1 MVKTVGKKFG
11 RAIHYDFHTSPGVDN
26 IFGNFDAE
34 KFADQLEK
42 AHIEYANVTARCNMG
57 YSYYNTKIGKKYP
70 GLGDRDPL
78 KEMIDACHK
87 RNIGVTAYTNIG
99 LNHEIAADNY
109 GWLKIAK
116 NGKVYGDNKKDNFF
130 RVMCYNSGYRQYFL
144 NEIREICEYDI
155 DGLFLDCYQLRECFC
170 PKCVEEMRKRGV
182 DMNDD
187 FAVISYQND
196 VRLEFAAEMKEAMG
210 EKKDKIKLYING
222 LSWTVGFQTHAEI
235 EGLPTIPVLGYDY
248 FDSLAAY
255 TRTLY
260 EDRLYMSGRFQN
272 EWGDFGGIKTF
283 TSMQN
288 DLYDA
293 MMNSFG
299 ISFGDHLHPV
309 DGFENEVASRVGKVM
324 EERMAYEPYIENSDN
339 VVEVGVLIHSN
350 KFRREMAPALK
361 GMARMMKELK
371 LQYNVYDEN
380 GAFENVKLLITEE
393 SARFDEKLE
402 KRLND
407 YVKNGGKI
415 IFTGAAVD
423 LGKRSGLLDYIE
435 LIGPDPR
442 DNAYFTVEGS
452 DMRWAMYDLSR
463 VIKNVSGIEKAKYVN
478 NVVNF
483 TWDGRQS
490 CYYRPQG
497 EPTEYSA
504 AVLGENTAC
513 ICFNVFKAYIDNFL
527 VEHRDLVKMLIDALL
542 PEKLIEAPNMPKTTT
557 VALTKNDTSTVF
569 HVKATYPE
577 HKMNRGI
584 IEDHTYMKSAEV
596 SLKGEYNEVYILPE
610 MTQIES
616 KLENGR
622 TVFETGDVLGYRA
635 FLLK

>member
-1 MVKTVGKKFG
+1 MVKTVGQKFG
-11 RAIHYDFHTSPGVDN
+11 RAIHFDFHTSPGIDN

-42 AHIEYANVTARCNMG
+42 AHIEYVNVTARCNMG

-87 RNIGVTAYTNIG
+87 KNIGVTAYTNIG
-99 LNHEIAADNY
+99 LDHEIAADNP
-109 GWLKIAK
+109 GWLKIGK
-116 NGKVYGDNKKDNFF
+116 NGEIYGRNKQDNFF
-130 RVMCYNSGYRQYFL
+130 RVMCYNSGYRQHFL

-155 DGLFLDCYQLRECFC
+155 DGLFLDCYTLRACYC
-170 PKCVEEMRKRGV
+170 PNCMADMARRGI
-182 DMNDD
+182 DINNDT
-187 FAVISYQND
+187 AVINYQND
-196 VRLEFAAEMKEAMG
+196 VRLEFAEEMKEAMG
-210 EKKDKIKLYING
+210 EKLGKIKLFING
-222 LSWTVGFQTHAEI
+222 LSWIVGSQTHAEI
-235 EGLPTIPVLGYDY
+235 EGLPTIPQLGYDY
-248 FDSLAAY
+248 FDSTAAY

-272 EWGDFGGIKTF
+272 EWGDFGGIKTL

-299 ISFGDHLHPV
+299 ISFGDHLHPL

-339 VVEVGVLIHSN
+339 IVEVGVLIHSD
-350 KFRREMAPALK
+350 KYRRELPVYLK
-361 GMARMMKELK
+361 GIARMLKELK
-371 LQYNVYDEN
+371 IQYNVYNEN
-380 GAFENVKLLITEE
+380 GPFDDVKLLIVGEDV
-393 SARFDEKLE
+393 RFDEKFG

-415 IFTGAAVD
+415 IFAGSSIDV
-423 LGKRSGLLDYIE
+423 GKECGLLDYIE
-435 LIGPDPR
+435 LVGPDGR

-452 DMRWAMYDLSR
+452 DMRWAMYNPSR
-463 VIKNVSGIEKAKYVN
+463 VIKNISGVEKAKYID

-497 EPTEYSA
+497 GPTEYSA

-542 PEKLIEAPNMPKTTT
+542 PEKLIEAPNMSKTTT
-557 VALTKNDTSTVF
+557 TALTKNENATVF

-577 HKMNRGI
+577 FKMNRGI
-584 IEDHTYMKSAEV
+584 IEDHTYMKSALV
-596 SLKGEYNEVYILPE
+596 SIKGEYEVYILPE
-610 MTQIES
+610 MTKVES
-616 KLENGR
+616 KCENGR
-622 TVFETGDVLGYRA
+622 TFFETGDILGYRA

>member
-11 RAIHYDFHTSPGVDN
+11 RAIHYDFHTSPGIDN
-26 IFGNFDAE
+26 ILENFDAE
-34 KFADQLEK
+34 KFADKLEN
-42 AHIEYANVTARCNMG
+42 AHIEYANVAARCNMG

-78 KEMIDACHK
+78 KEIIDACHK
-87 RNIGVTAYTNIG
+87 RNIGVTAYINVG
-99 LNHEIAADNY
+99 LNHELMADNY

-116 NGKVYGDNKKDNFF
+116 NGTVYSPDKKDNFF
-130 RVMCYNSGYRQYFL
+130 RLMCYNSDYRKYFL
-144 NEIREICEYDI
+144 NELREICEYDI
-155 DGLFLDCYQLRECFC
+155 DGLFCDCFTLTPCYC
-170 PKCVEEMRKRGV
+170 PRCMAEMQKKGV
-182 DMNDD
+182 NMDD
-187 FAVISYQND
+187 YWAVIEYQSN
-196 VRLEFAAEMKEAMG
+196 VRLEFASEMKEAVG
-210 EKKDKIKLYING
+210 EKNGKIKMYINSMS
-222 LSWTVGFQTHAEI
+222 LVSGFQTHAEL
-235 EGLPTIPVLGYDY
+235 ECLTTDPSWGYDY
-248 FDSLAAY
+248 FDYMAAY
-255 TRTLY
+255 TRPLF

-272 EWGDFGGIKTF
+272 SWGDFGGVKPLA
-283 TSMQN
+283 SMQN

-309 DGFENEVASRVGKVM
+309 DGFENEVASRMGKVM

-339 VVEVGVLIHSN
+339 IVEVGVLVHSTLQTVRLPN
-350 KFRREMAPALK
+350 YVK
-361 GMARMMKELK
+361 GVSRMLRELK
-371 LQYNVYDEN
+371 IPYNVYDEN
-380 GAFENVKLLITEE
+380 GAFENVKLLLLEE
-393 SARFDEKLE
+393 GGFDEKLE
-402 KRLND
+402 RRLSD

-435 LIGPDPR
+435 LVGKDDR
-442 DNAYFTVEGS
+442 DNAYYTVDGS

-463 VIKNVSGIEKAKYVN
+463 VIKNIGGVEKAKYVN

-513 ICFNVFKAYIDNFL
+513 ICFNVFNAYINNFL
-527 VEHRDLVKMLIDALL
+527 VEHRELVKTLIDALL
-542 PEKLIEAPNMPKTTT
+542 PEKLIETPDMPKTAS

-584 IEDHTYMKSAEV
+584 VEEHTYMKSVEV

-610 MTQIES
+610 MTKVES
-616 KLENGR
+616 KYENGR
-622 TVFETGDVLGYRA
+622 TVFETGNILGYRA

>member
-11 RAIHYDFHTSPGVDN
+11 RAIHYDFHTSPGIDN
-26 IFGNFDAE
+26 ILANFDAE
-34 KFADQLEK
+34 KFAEQLEN
-42 AHIEYANVTARCNMG
+42 AHIEYANVAARCNMG

-87 RNIGVTAYTNIG
+87 RNIGVTAYINVG
-99 LNHEIAADNY
+99 LNHELMADNY

-116 NGKVYGDNKKDNFF
+116 NGTVYSQDKKDNFF
-130 RVMCYNSGYRQYFL
+130 RLMCYNSDYRKYFL
-144 NEIREICEYDI
+144 NELREICEYDI
-155 DGLFLDCYQLRECFC
+155 DGLFCDCFTLSPCYC
-170 PKCVEEMRKRGV
+170 PRCMAEMQKKGV
-182 DMNDD
+182 NMDD
-187 FAVISYQND
+187 HWAVIEYQNT
-196 VRLEFAAEMKEAMG
+196 VRLEFASEMKEAIG
-210 EKKDKIKLYING
+210 EKNGKIKTYINSMS
-222 LSWTVGFQTHAEI
+222 LASGFQTHAEL
-235 EGLPTIPVLGYDY
+235 ECLTTDPSWGYDY
-248 FDSLAAY
+248 FDYMAAY
-255 TRTLY
+255 ARPIY
-260 EDRLYMSGRFQN
+260 EDRLFMSGRFQN
-272 EWGDFGGIKTF
+272 SWGDFGGVKPLA
-283 TSMQN
+283 SMQN

-299 ISFGDHLHPV
+299 ISFGDHMHPV
-309 DGFENEVASRVGKVM
+309 DGFENEVASRMGKVM
-324 EERMAYEPYIENSDN
+324 EERMSYEPYIENSDN
-339 VVEVGVLIHSN
+339 IVEVGVLVHSTLQTVRLPN
-350 KFRREMAPALK
+350 YMK
-361 GMARMMKELK
+361 GVSRMLKELK
-371 LQYNVYDEN
+371 LPYNVYDEN
-380 GAFENVKLLITEE
+380 GAFENVKLLLVEE
-393 SARFDEKLE
+393 GGFDEKLE

-435 LIGPDPR
+435 VVGKDDR
-442 DNAYFTVEGS
+442 DNAYYTVEGS

-527 VEHRDLVKMLIDALL
+527 VEHRDLVKTLIDALL
-542 PEKLIEAPNMPKTTT
+542 PEKLIESPDMPKTAT

-569 HVKATYPE
+569 HVKSTYPE

-584 IEDHTYMKSAEV
+584 VEEHVYMKSVEV

-610 MTQIES
+610 MTKVES
-616 KLENGR
+616 KCENGR
-622 TVFETGDVLGYRA
+622 TVFETGNILGYRA

>member
-11 RAIHYDFHTSPGVDN
+11 RAIHYDFHTSPGIDN
-26 IFGNFDAE
+26 ILANFDAE
-34 KFADQLEK
+34 KFAEQLEN
-42 AHIEYANVTARCNMG
+42 AHIEYANVAARCNMG

-87 RNIGVTAYTNIG
+87 RNIGVTAYINVG
-99 LNHEIAADNY
+99 LNHELMADNY
-109 GWLKIAK
+109 GWLKINKYGA
-116 NGKVYGDNKKDNFF
+116 VYSTNKQDNFF
-130 RVMCYNSGYRQYFL
+130 RLMCYNSGYRQHFL
-144 NEIREICEYDI
+144 NELREICEYDI
-155 DGLFLDCYQLRECFC
+155 DGLFCDCFTLSACYC
-170 PKCVEEMRKRGV
+170 PRCMADMKKRGV
-182 DMNDD
+182 DINNDA
-187 FAVISYQND
+187 AVIEYQSN
-196 VRLEFAAEMKEAMG
+196 VRLEFAAEMKEAIG
-210 EKKDKIKLYING
+210 EKNGKIKLYINSMS
-222 LSWTVGFQTHAEI
+222 LVSGFQTHAEL
-235 EGLPTIPVLGYDY
+235 ECLTTSPQWGYDY
-248 FDSLAAY
+248 FDYMAAY
-255 TRTLY
+255 ARPLF
-260 EDRLYMSGRFQN
+260 EDRLFMSGRFQN
-272 EWGDFGGIKTF
+272 SWGDFGGVKPLA
-283 TSMQN
+283 SMQN

-309 DGFENEVASRVGKVM
+309 DGFENEVASRMGKVM

-339 VVEVGVLIHSN
+339 IVEVGVLVHSTLQTVRLPN
-350 KFRREMAPALK
+350 YMK
-361 GMARMMKELK
+361 GVSRMLKELK
-371 LQYNVYDEN
+371 LPYNVYDEN
-380 GAFENVKLLITEE
+380 GAFEGVKLLLVEE
-393 SARFDEKLE
+393 SGFDEKLE

-435 LIGPDPR
+435 IVEPDPR
-442 DNAYFTVEGS
+442 DNAYYTVEGS

-463 VIKNVSGIEKAKYVN
+463 VIKNVSGVEKAKYVN

-527 VEHRDLVKMLIDALL
+527 VEHRELVKTLIDALI
-542 PEKLIEAPNMPKTTT
+542 PEKLIEAPDMPKTAT
-557 VALTKNDTSTVF
+557 VALTKNENATVF

-584 IEDHTYMKSAEV
+584 IEEHTYMKSVEV
-596 SLKGEYNEVYILPE
+596 SIKGEYEVYILPE
-610 MTQIES
+610 MTKVES
-616 KLENGR
+616 KIENGR
-622 TVFETGDVLGYRA
+622 TVFETGDILGYRA

>member
-11 RAIHYDFHTSPGVDN
+11 RAIHYDFHTSPGIDN

-99 LNHEIAADNY
+99 LNHELAADNY

-116 NGKVYGDNKKDNFF
+116 NGSIYENNKKDNFF

-144 NEIREICEYDI
+144 SEIRELCEYDI
-155 DGLFLDCYQLRECFC
+155 DGLFLDCYTLRECFC
-170 PKCVEEMRKRGV
+170 PRCIADMKKRGV

-187 FAVISYQND
+187 FTVISYQND
-196 VRLEFAAEMKEAMG
+196 VRLEFAKEMKEAMG

-222 LSWTVGFQTHAEI
+222 LAWTVGFQTHAEI
-235 EGLPTIPVLGYDY
+235 EGLPTIPQLGYDY

-255 TRTLY
+255 TRPLF

-272 EWGDFGGIKTF
+272 CWGDFGGIKTF
-283 TSMQN
+283 ASMQN

-324 EERMAYEPYIENSDN
+324 EERIAYEPYIENSDN

-350 KFRREMAPALK
+350 RFRREMAPALK

-371 LQYNVYDEN
+371 LQYNAYDEN
-380 GAFENVKLLITEE
+380 GTFDDVKLLIVEE

-435 LIGPDPR
+435 IVEPDPR
-442 DNAYFTVEGS
+442 DNAYYTVEGS

-463 VIKNVSGIEKAKYVN
+463 VIKNVSGVEKAKYVN

-527 VEHRDLVKMLIDALL
+527 VEHRELVKTLIDALI
-542 PEKLIEAPNMPKTTT
+542 PEKLIEAPDMPKTAT
-557 VALTKNDTSTVF
+557 VALTKNENATVF

-584 IEDHTYMKSAEV
+584 IEEHTYMKSVEV
-596 SLKGEYNEVYILPE
+596 SIKGEYNEVYILPE
-610 MTQIES
+610 MTKVES
-616 KLENGR
+616 KIENGR
-622 TVFETGDVLGYRA
+622 TVFETGDILGYRA